1 MEPSVV
7 HEHSYRL
14 ALVNRVQVVDELR
27 ETLLV
32 DWTVVGM
39 YELQT
44 PFRRYSSDCCDV
56 ASEHVFLLN
65 LNVRIPGTV
74 FFEPHRPFCEHRL
87 VNIDDRDRI
96 LKSGPK
102 LLLDNS
108 ELFEVAY
115 HRHGT
120 SILVGA
126 DLLSLDAMLLVQP
139 PKLQWIQPAI
149 GELAME
155 KDTPLRQRLASPIDE
170 SLLVGQEINMLLV
183 QFVVALWF
191 ALEATT
197 SA

>member
-14 ALVNRVQVVDELR
+14 ALVNRVQVVNELR

-39 YELQT
+39 YELQA

-74 FFEPHRPFCEHRL
+74 FFELHRPFGEHRL
-87 VNIDDRDRI
+87 VNIDDRDCI
-96 LKSGPK
+96 FKSGPK

-120 SILVGA
+120 SILVGS

-139 PKLQWIQPAI
+139 P
-149 GELAME
+149 
-155 KDTPLRQRLASPIDE
+155 
-170 SLLVGQEINMLLV
+170 
-183 QFVVALWF
+183 
-191 ALEATT
+191 
-197 SA
+197 